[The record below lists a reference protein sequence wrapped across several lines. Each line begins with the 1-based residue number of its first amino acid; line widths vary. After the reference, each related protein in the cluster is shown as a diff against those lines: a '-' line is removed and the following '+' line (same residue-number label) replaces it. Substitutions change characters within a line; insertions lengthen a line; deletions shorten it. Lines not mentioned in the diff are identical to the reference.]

1 MLGCRDH
8 IGHKCKHL
16 SILVGQT
23 IGQTLDTL
31 DLTPVQSR
39 VLNYLV
45 RCHGQQLC
53 QRDVEAFFSLSHPTV
68 SGILSRLEE
77 KSYITFLEDPADRRR
92 KRIAVT
98 EKALESFE
106 KTTAAIEQVETKL
119 VEGFSPEEREQ
130 LRAFLDRAI
139 RNLGGEPGKYP
150 KKEED
155 KP

>member
-31 DLTPVQSR
+31 DLTPVQSQ

-45 RCHGQQLC
+45 RCHGQQIC
-53 QRDVEAFFSLSHPTV
+53 PRDVEDFFSLSHPTV

-77 KSYITFLEDPADRRR
+77 KSYIVFQEDPADRRR
-92 KRIAVT
+92 KRIGVT
-98 EKALESFE
+98 EKAMESFE
-106 KTTAAIEQVETKL
+106 KTTAAIEQVEAKL
-119 VEGFSPEEREQ
+119 VAGFTTQEQ
-130 LRAFLDRAI
+130 ELLRTFLDRAI
-139 RNLGGEPGKYP
+139 CNLGGEPGKYP
-150 KKEED
+150 KKED
-155 KP
+155 NKP

>member
-1 MLGCRDH
+1 MEYRDH
-8 IGHKCKHL
+8 FGHKCKHL

-31 DLTPVQSR
+31 DLTPMQSR

-45 RCHGQQLC
+45 HCHGQQLC
-53 QRDVEAFFSLSHPTV
+53 QRDVEDFFSLSHPTV

-77 KSYITFLEDPADRRR
+77 KAYITFQEDPADRRR

-98 EKALESFE
+98 AKALESFE
-106 KTTAAIEQVETKL
+106 KTAAAIEQVEAKF
-119 VEGFSPEEREQ
+119 VEGFSPQEREL

-139 RNLGGEPGKYP
+139 RNLGGDPGKCP

-155 KP
+155 KR